1 MLTFFV
7 FGVWVFL
14 RVGELFPAFRLY
26 LPVWARRWLRFGL
39 SLASRRHP
47 KT

>member
-7 FGVWVFL
+7 FGFWFYW
-14 RVGELFPAFRLY
+14 ELFPAFRLY
-26 LPVWARRWLRFGL
+26 LPVWAWRWLRFGS

>member
-7 FGVWVFL
+7 FGVWVFK
-14 RVGELFPAFRLY
+14 VGELFPAFRLY
-26 LPVWARRWLRFGL
+26 LPVWAQRWLRFGS

-47 KT
+47 NT